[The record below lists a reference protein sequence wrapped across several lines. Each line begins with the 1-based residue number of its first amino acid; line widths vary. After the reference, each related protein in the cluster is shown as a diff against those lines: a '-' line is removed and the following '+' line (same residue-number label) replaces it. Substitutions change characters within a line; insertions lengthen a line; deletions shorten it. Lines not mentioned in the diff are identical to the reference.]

1 MFYIK
6 FGTTEAEEQCIKY
19 KKQNDSHHE
28 DPIKRNVKS
37 TWMDRVFLK
46 RPTSNLISFVSTFR
60 TVEYP
65 FLFGRHHVK
74 TRTFQSCSFSSLVS
88 PFLVWYPYKHSNMYM
103 SSSFYRTRDFMKWL
117 GIS

>member
-46 RPTSNLISFVSTFR
+46 RPTSNLISFVSKILLEQYNTLS
-60 TVEYP
+60 
-65 FLFGRHHVK
+65 FLVDIMSKLELFNHAA
-74 TRTFQSCSFSSLVS
+74 FLPSYLSSLFSIPINIVICICRRH
-88 PFLVWYPYKHSNMYM
+88 F
-103 SSSFYRTRDFMKWL
+103 
-117 GIS
+117 I